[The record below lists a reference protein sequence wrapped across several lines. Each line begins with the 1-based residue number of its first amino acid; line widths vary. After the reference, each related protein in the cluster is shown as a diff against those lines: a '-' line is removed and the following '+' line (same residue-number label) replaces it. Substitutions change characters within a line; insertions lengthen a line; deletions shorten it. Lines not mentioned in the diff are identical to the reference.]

1 MVHRLSYSSRTFSR
15 TFPAAQLFRNP
26 QFSAFTHHNM
36 LWCVKAEKK
45 ASIIIAYCWW
55 KSKSFF
61 KKRRNWEVW
70 FPTPYIRSF
79 LNQPPIYSIISDISN
94 LSRSSLYVYSL
105 LLSSIFVNSSEK
117 KFYFSLYYI
126 LWFLTVAM
134 PAVKNRPKREK
145 KRKNKG
151 HFCSFSVGEG
161 CFHLFVRAGYTLL
174 ISAPRSRIIMQKYS
188 HSIIR
193 HTAVRPP

>member
-15 TFPAAQLFRNP
+15 TFPAAQLFGNP

-94 LSRSSLYVYSL
+94 LSRSALYVYSL

-126 LWFLTVAM
+126 LWFLTVAI
-134 PAVKNRPKREK
+134 PAVKNRFFPSPTAKKAGFSFQNEKPAKKGEETKKQRSLLLFFRRGRVLPPFCKGRVHLIDFRPKE
-145 KRKNKG
+145 
-151 HFCSFSVGEG
+151 
-161 CFHLFVRAGYTLL
+161 
-174 ISAPRSRIIMQKYS
+174 
-188 HSIIR
+188 
-193 HTAVRPP
+193 

>member
-55 KSKSFF
+55 KNKSFF

-94 LSRSSLYVYSL
+94 LSRSALYVYSL

-134 PAVKNRPKREK
+134 PAVKNRFFPSPTAKKAGFSFQNEK
-145 KRKNKG
+145 TKVTSALFPSGKG
-151 HFCSFSVGEG
+151 ASTF
-161 CFHLFVRAGYTLL
+161 L
-174 ISAPRSRIIMQKYS
+174 
-188 HSIIR
+188 
-193 HTAVRPP
+193 